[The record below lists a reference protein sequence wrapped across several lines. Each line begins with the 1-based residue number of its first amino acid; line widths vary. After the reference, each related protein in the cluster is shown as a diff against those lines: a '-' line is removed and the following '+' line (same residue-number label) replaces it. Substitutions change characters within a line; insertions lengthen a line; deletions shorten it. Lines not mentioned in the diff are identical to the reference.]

1 MATDTID
8 RPMTADEYVERAESA
23 PSDVTLELIEG
34 QLRERPMTTRGPR
47 HSEAIIRL
55 GQVLA
60 NWLDAHPEIAGKVVG
75 GEARCRIA
83 TDPDTIIGIDVAYF
97 RGRDHVELPDDA
109 KFYDGPPVLAVEVL
123 SPSDEHGN
131 INQRIRQFLA
141 AGVAQ
146 VWIANPEFQTITVH
160 RPDAEPV
167 MYASQQEID
176 GGDDLPGF
184 RVRVAALFTGIR
196 RSN

>member
-23 PSDVTLELIEG
+23 PSDVTWELIEG

-55 GQVLA
+55 GQALA
-60 NWLDAHPEIAGKVVG
+60 NWLDAHPGIEGKVVG
-75 GEARCRIA
+75 GEARCRIV
-83 TDPDTIIGIDVAYF
+83 TDPDTIVGIDVAYF
-97 RGRDHVELPDDA
+97 RGSEHVELADDA
-109 KFYDGPPVLAVEVL
+109 RFYDGPPVLAVEVL
-123 SPSDEHGN
+123 SLTDEHGD

-141 AGVAQ
+141 AGVVQ

-167 MYASQQEID
+167 MFAAGQEID
-176 GGDDLPGF
+176 GGADLPGF
-184 RVRVAALFTGIR
+184 RARVATLFTGAR
-196 RSN
+196 RST